1 MIFPLK
7 PIFSKVIPFSDPNLS
22 RSKSLISATTVPVR
36 LSQPRCPH
44 GSRPPSHLGRP
55 QELEK
60 SEGSGSNSQN
70 CVHYKHIMIS
80 KLHIYIYICIY
91 IYILCTM
98 DYMYSNIIYLVCIH
112 MYIYQCVYIYM
123 TYIYIYIYI
132 YMVPPP
138 KKPMQTSILLVFTV
152 NFIYFDTDFV
162 PIKFEAPTV
171 GKLKN

>member
-1 MIFPLK
+1 
-7 PIFSKVIPFSDPNLS
+7 
-22 RSKSLISATTVPVR
+22 
-36 LSQPRCPH
+36 
-44 GSRPPSHLGRP
+44 
-55 QELEK
+55 
-60 SEGSGSNSQN
+60 
-70 CVHYKHIMIS
+70 
-80 KLHIYIYICIY
+80 
-91 IYILCTM
+91 M

-123 TYIYIYIYI
+123 TYIY
-132 YMVPPP
+132 MVPP